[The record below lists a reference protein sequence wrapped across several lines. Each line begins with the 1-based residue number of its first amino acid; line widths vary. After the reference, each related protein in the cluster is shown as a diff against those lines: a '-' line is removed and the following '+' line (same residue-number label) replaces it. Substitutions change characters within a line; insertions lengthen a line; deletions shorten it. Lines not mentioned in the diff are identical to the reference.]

1 MNLFNRKDNKSVDK
15 HFLTLLITI
24 IVLGL
29 IALTSASASIGYAQ
43 FSDTY
48 YFIKKQILF
57 GLIPGLLLFY
67 VCIRLKYDFWKKIS
81 WYIYISSL
89 ILLILV
95 FIPGIGLVINGA
107 RSWIDILGY
116 SFQPSELA
124 KFSVV
129 IIMATLLSDKRRD
142 LNDWKNGLLPI
153 LLIIS
158 PSIILIG
165 LQPDIGTLS
174 ILAVMIFLILYL
186 AGIKKTYLAI
196 LGLMAVVAFGI
207 ILAVAPYR
215 VQRLTTFLH
224 PELDPKG
231 VGYQINQSFLAVGS
245 GGAWGLGIGHS
256 RQKFQYLPEVH
267 ADSIFAII
275 AEETGFVFS
284 SIFVLLIGFLGLRGL
299 RIAKGAPDMFSRLLV
314 GGIVVW
320 FIWQSFLNIGSMVG
334 AMPLTGVPLPF
345 VSHGGSALVVALL
358 AAGIVLAVSK
368 ESRIK

>member
-1 MNLFNRKDNKSVDK
+1 MNTSNNKKNLNIDK
-15 HFLTLLITI
+15 HFFILLSTLL
-24 IVLGL
+24 VLGF
-29 IALTSASASIGYAQ
+29 IALTSASSSIGYAQ

-48 YFIKKQILF
+48 YFVKKQIIF

-67 VCIRLKYDFWKKIS
+67 LCIRIKYDFWKKIS
-81 WYIYISSL
+81 WGIYIISL
-89 ILLILV
+89 VLLILV

-107 RSWIDILGY
+107 RSWIDFLGY
-116 SFQPSELA
+116 SFQPSEFA
-124 KFSVV
+124 KFSLV
-129 IIMATLLSDKRRD
+129 IMLASLLSDKRRNLD
-142 LNDWKNGLLPI
+142 DWKNGLFPI

-186 AGIKKTYLAI
+186 AKVKTKYMAI
-196 LGLMAVVAFGI
+196 LGLMAVISFSI
-207 ILAVAPYR
+207 ILIMAPYR
-215 VQRLTTFLH
+215 VSRLTTFLH

-245 GGAWGLGIGHS
+245 GGVWGLGLGHS

-275 AEETGFVFS
+275 AEETGFIFS
-284 SIFVLLIGFLGLRGL
+284 SLFVLLIGFLGLRGL
-299 RIAKGAPDMFSRLLV
+299 KIAKSAPDMFSRLLV

-345 VSHGGSALVVALL
+345 VSHGGSALMVALS
-358 AAGIVLAVSK
+358 AAGIVLAVSR
-368 ESRIK
+368 EARIK